1 MDAPIWLP
9 AIYVDFYPL
18 PENNRQIS
26 GKFPANFRPV
36 SGFCSPHFLDFNWW
50 MLMTQVSTKKD
61 VEEAESV
68 NTLSSRNGV
77 WSETYFQPPRLSSD
91 VLCTWNLGWVIFLL
105 NLLVWAPGF
114 CSQVTYKKLLYAV
127 TWVLWIVNRVL
138 WMVSLASC
146 GISELSRRVWTAM

>member
-91 VLCTWNLGWVIFLL
+91 VLGTWNLGWVIFLL

-114 CSQVTYKKLLYAV
+114 CSQVTRKKLLYAV
-127 TWVLWIVNRVL
+127 TWMGRRWARVRL
-138 WMVSLASC
+138 D
-146 GISELSRRVWTAM
+146 SRPLPSTFTM

>member
-1 MDAPIWLP
+1 
-9 AIYVDFYPL
+9 
-18 PENNRQIS
+18 
-26 GKFPANFRPV
+26 
-36 SGFCSPHFLDFNWW
+36 
-50 MLMTQVSTKKD
+50 MTQVSTKKD

-91 VLCTWNLGWVIFLL
+91 VLGTWNLGWVIFLL

-127 TWVLWIVNRVL
+127 TPNESIDFLVIEFYIFELLEDKLWSMMLWVIVD
-138 WMVSLASC
+138 A
-146 GISELSRRVWTAM
+146 